1 MDISVCMATYNGEKY
16 IEEQLKSI
24 LPQIGINDEVI
35 IVDDC
40 STDNTVNIIREI
52 NDTRIKLFQNDRNR
66 KHVYTF
72 AKAIEIAKNDLIF
85 LSDQDDVWEK
95 DRVEI
100 FKAQF
105 EKSDVL
111 LISSNFSFLSKNTY
125 KKMNRPLKKNDST
138 KYFNNIIGILMG
150 RRAYFGCAMSFRKEL
165 KDIILPI
172 PQYVESH
179 DIWIALAAN
188 LLKSNM
194 HIEEITLSRRIH
206 ENNVSNPNR
215 RFLEKLKT
223 RFNFMFRAIFDI
235 NRRTKVYSLR

>member
-85 LSDQDDVWEK
+85 LSDQDDIWEK

-100 FKAQF
+100 FKNYF
-105 EKSDVL
+105 RINEVL
-111 LISSNFSFLSKNTY
+111 LISSNFSLFSKKDSKSMDYPLRKDDSNKNY
-125 KKMNRPLKKNDST
+125 K
-138 KYFNNIIGILMG
+138 NILGILLG
-150 RRAYFGCAMSFRKEL
+150 KRAYFGCAMSFRKEL
-165 KDIILPI
+165 KEIILPI

-179 DIWIALAAN
+179 DLWIAIAAN

-206 ENNVSNPNR
+206 ENNLSNPNR
-215 RFLEKLKT
+215 RFIKKIKT
-223 RFNFMFRAIFDI
+223 RLNFMLRAIYDLNLRI
-235 NRRTKVYSLR
+235 NKIK